1 MHTSTPGGAS
11 SPTEDVGTRPPEVG
25 RALHPTRAPRLGHVA
40 LPAQRPVELAGFYRE
55 PLGLE
60 LVRTTDNEL
69 GGTMALLSGAPRE
82 EDHELVFLTR
92 PEAAHVAL
100 RVRKATDLARL
111 HDRLRERNVEVISAL
126 DVGHA
131 LSVFIRDPEGN
142 VVELYCA
149 TGRPRLEHPRALD
162 LERGRQ

>member
-1 MHTSTPGGAS
+1 MHTPTPAGAS
-11 SPTEDVGTRPPEVG
+11 SPTDDVRTRSLELD
-25 RALHPTRAPRLGHVA
+25 RALHPARAPRLGHVA
-40 LPAQRPVELAGFYRE
+40 LPARRPVELAGFYRE
-55 PLGLE
+55 LLGLE
-60 LVRTTDNEL
+60 LVRTADNDL

-100 RVRKATDLARL
+100 RVRRAADLARI
-111 HDRLRERNVEVISAL
+111 HDRLRERNVEVITAL

-142 VVELYCA
+142 IVELYCA
-149 TGRPRLEHPRALD
+149 TGRPRLEQPRALD
-162 LERGRQ
+162 LDRERQ

>member
-1 MHTSTPGGAS
+1 MHTSTPGGPS
-11 SPTEDVGTRPPEVG
+11 SPTEDVGTGSPEVG
-25 RALHPTRAPRLGHVA
+25 RALHPARAPRLGHVA

-55 PLGLE
+55 LFGLE

-100 RVRKATDLARL
+100 RVRRATDLARL

-126 DVGHA
+126 DLGHA

-142 VVELYCA
+142 IVELYCA
-149 TGRPRLEHPRALD
+149 TGRPRLEQPRALD
-162 LERGRQ
+162 LDRDWQ